1 MIKLTFAACAL
12 CATAGG
18 TALWVTHVSARHPS
32 LTAEGAAATIS
43 IQEIQANVHMDSL
56 PVVTIKDPL

>member
-43 IQEIQANVHMDSL
+43 IQEI
-56 PVVTIKDPL
+56 